1 MSSTNIL
8 LWSVLPYIAISSFVI
23 GLIWRFKYDKFNWTT
38 RSSQIYEGKLLSIA
52 GPLFHLGLFAV
63 IGGHVVGL
71 LVPQSLTDS
80 LGLSHEAYHLG
91 AVTMGG
97 AAGIATLVG
106 ISLLIYRRRTTAM
119 VFAQTTKN
127 DKTMYVFLVATLLAG
142 SAATLSSAGFIG
154 EEHNYRET
162 VAPWVR
168 SILTLSPNGEL
179 MMASPIAFRVHA
191 VIGMSLFIIWPFTR
205 LVHALSAPVGYLFR
219 PSIVYRTRDGRGV
232 AGNRKARPGW
242 ERIKY

>member
-8 LWSVLPYIAISSFVI
+8 LWSVLPYIAIFSFVI
-23 GLIWRFKYDKFNWTT
+23 GLMWRFKYDKFNWTT
-38 RSSQIYEGKLLSIA
+38 RSSQIYEGRLLSIA
-52 GPLFHLGLFAV
+52 GPLFHLGLLAV

-80 LGLSHEAYHLG
+80 LGLSQKSYHFG
-91 AVTMGG
+91 AIAMGG

-106 ISLLIYRRRTTAM
+106 IALLIYRRRTKAM

-127 DKTMYVFLVATLLAG
+127 DKTMYIFLVATLLTG
-142 SAATLSSAGFIG
+142 SAATLSSAGVIG

-162 VAPWVR
+162 VGPWVR
-168 SILTLSPNGEL
+168 SILTLNPNGEL
-179 MMASPIAFRVHA
+179 MMASPAAFRIHA
-191 VIGMSLFIIWPFTR
+191 IVGMSLFIIWPFTR

-219 PSIVYRTRDGRGV
+219 PSIIYRTRDGRGV
-232 AGNRKARPGW
+232 AGNRKPRPGW
-242 ERIKY
+242 ERTKY

>member
-8 LWSVLPYIAISSFVI
+8 LWSVLPYIAIFSFVI
-23 GLIWRFKYDKFNWTT
+23 GLMWRFKYDKFNWTT
-38 RSSQIYEGKLLSIA
+38 RSSQIYEGRLLSIA

-106 ISLLIYRRRTTAM
+106 ISLLIYRRRTKAM

-127 DKTMYVFLVATLLAG
+127 DKTMYIFLVATLLAG
-142 SAATLSSAGFIG
+142 SAATLSSAGVIG

-168 SILTLSPNGEL
+168 SILTLNPNGEL
-179 MMASPIAFRVHA
+179 MMASPIAFRIHA
-191 VIGMSLFIIWPFTR
+191 IAGMILFIIWPFTR

-219 PSIVYRTRDGRGV
+219 PSIIYRTRDGRGM

-242 ERIKY
+242 ERTKY

>member
-1 MSSTNIL
+1 MNSTNIL
-8 LWSVLPYIAISSFVI
+8 LWSVLPYIASSSFVI

-71 LVPQSLTDS
+71 LVPQNVTDS
-80 LGLSHEAYHLG
+80 LGLSHQAYHLG

-97 AAGIATLVG
+97 AAGIATLLG

-127 DKTMYVFLVATLLAG
+127 DKTMYIFLVSTLLAG
-142 SAATLSSAGFIG
+142 SAATLSSAGVIG

-162 VAPWVR
+162 VSPWVR

-191 VIGMSLFIIWPFTR
+191 LVAMSLFIIWPFTR
-205 LVHALSAPVGYLFR
+205 LVHSLSAPVGYLFR
-219 PSIVYRTRDGRGV
+219 PSIVYRTRDGRGI
-232 AGNRKARPGW
+232 AGNRKARQGW

>member
-8 LWSVLPYIAISSFVI
+8 LWSVLPYIAISSFII

-52 GPLFHLGLFAV
+52 SPLFHLGLFAV

-80 LGLSHEAYHLG
+80 LGLSREAYHLG
-91 AVTMGG
+91 AVSMGG

-106 ISLLIYRRRTTAM
+106 ISLLIYRRRRTAM

-142 SAATLSSAGFIG
+142 SAATLSSAGVIG

-179 MMASPIAFRVHA
+179 IMASPIAFRVHA

-205 LVHALSAPVGYLFR
+205 LVHSLSAPVGYLFR

>member
-23 GLIWRFKYDKFNWTT
+23 GLVWRFKYDKFNWTT

-142 SAATLSSAGFIG
+142 SAATLSSAGVIG

-232 AGNRKARPGW
+232 AGNRKARQGW

>member
-63 IGGHVVGL
+63 IGGHIVGL
-71 LVPQSLTDS
+71 LVPQDFTDA

-106 ISLLIYRRRTTAM
+106 ITLLIYRRRTTAM

-127 DKTMYVFLVATLLAG
+127 DKTMYIFLVATLLAG
-142 SAATLSSAGFIG
+142 SAATLSSAGVIG

-191 VIGMSLFIIWPFTR
+191 IFGMALFIIWPFTR
-205 LVHALSAPVGYLFR
+205 LVHSLSAPVGYLFR
-219 PSIVYRTRDGRGV
+219 PSIVYRTRDGLSV

-242 ERIKY
+242 ERTKY

>member
-8 LWSVLPYIAISSFVI
+8 LWSVLPYIAISSFII

-52 GPLFHLGLFAV
+52 SPLFHLGLFAV

-91 AVTMGG
+91 AVSMGG

-142 SAATLSSAGFIG
+142 SAATLSSAGVIG

-179 MMASPIAFRVHA
+179 IMASPIAFRVHA

-205 LVHALSAPVGYLFR
+205 LVHSLSAPVGYLFR

>member
-1 MSSTNIL
+1 MNSTNIL
-8 LWSVLPYIAISSFVI
+8 LWSVLPYIASSSFVI

-71 LVPQSLTDS
+71 LVPQNFTDS
-80 LGLSHEAYHLG
+80 LGLSHQAYHLG

-97 AAGIATLVG
+97 AAGIATLLG

-127 DKTMYVFLVATLLAG
+127 DKTMYIFLVSTLLAG
-142 SAATLSSAGFIG
+142 SAATLSSAGVIG

-162 VAPWVR
+162 VSPWVR

-191 VIGMSLFIIWPFTR
+191 LVAMSLFIIWPFTR
-205 LVHALSAPVGYLFR
+205 LVHSLSAPVGYLFR
-219 PSIVYRTRDGRGV
+219 PSIVYRTRDGRGI
-232 AGNRKARPGW
+232 AGNRKARQGW

>member
-8 LWSVLPYIAISSFVI
+8 LWSVMPYIAISSFVI

-71 LVPQSLTDS
+71 LVPQTFTDS

-97 AAGIATLVG
+97 AAGIATLLG
-106 ISLLIYRRRTTAM
+106 ITLLIYRRRTTAM

-127 DKTMYVFLVATLLAG
+127 DKTMYIFLVSTLLAG
-142 SAATLSSAGFIG
+142 SAATLSSAGVIG

-162 VAPWVR
+162 VGPWAR
-168 SILTLSPNGEL
+168 SILTLRPNGEL

-191 VIGMSLFIIWPFTR
+191 VVAMSLFIIWPFTR
-205 LVHALSAPVGYLFR
+205 LVHSLSAPVGYLFR
-219 PSIVYRTRDGRGV
+219 PSIVYRTRDGRSV

>member
-23 GLIWRFKYDKFNWTT
+23 GLVWRFKYDKFNWTT

-63 IGGHVVGL
+63 IGGHIVGL
-71 LVPQSLTDS
+71 LVPQTFTDS

-97 AAGIATLVG
+97 AAGIATLLG
-106 ISLLIYRRRTTAM
+106 ITLLIYRRRTTAM

-127 DKTMYVFLVATLLAG
+127 DKTMYIFDFYFGNLPDKLR
-142 SAATLSSAGFIG
+142 SN
-154 EEHNYRET
+154 E
-162 VAPWVR
+162 VR
-168 SILTLSPNGEL
+168 
-179 MMASPIAFRVHA
+179 
-191 VIGMSLFIIWPFTR
+191 
-205 LVHALSAPVGYLFR
+205 
-219 PSIVYRTRDGRGV
+219 
-232 AGNRKARPGW
+232 NR
-242 ERIKY
+242 

>member
-8 LWSVLPYIAISSFVI
+8 LWSVFPYIAISSFVI
-23 GLIWRFKYDKFNWTT
+23 GLVWRFKYDKFNWTT

-71 LVPQSLTDS
+71 LVPQTLTDS

-127 DKTMYVFLVATLLAG
+127 DKTMYIFLVATLLAG
-142 SAATLSSAGFIG
+142 SAATLSSAGVIG

-179 MMASPIAFRVHA
+179 MMASPLAFRVHA

-205 LVHALSAPVGYLFR
+205 LVHSLSAPVGYLFR
-219 PSIVYRTRDGRGV
+219 PSIVYRTRDGRGI

-242 ERIKY
+242 ERSKY

>member
-8 LWSVLPYIAISSFVI
+8 LWSVLPYISISSFVI

-38 RSSQIYEGKLLSIA
+38 RSSQIYEGKLLRIA

-71 LVPQSLTDS
+71 LVPQGFTDY
-80 LGLSHEAYHLG
+80 LGLSHQMYHLG
-91 AVTMGG
+91 AITMGG
-97 AAGIATLVG
+97 AAGIATLLG

-127 DKTMYVFLVATLLAG
+127 DKTMYIFLMATLLAG
-142 SAATLSSAGFIG
+142 SAATLSSAGVIG

-162 VAPWVR
+162 VGPWVR
-168 SILTLSPNGEL
+168 SILMFSPNGEL
-179 MMASPIAFRVHA
+179 MMASPIAFRIHA
-191 VIGMSLFIIWPFTR
+191 LVAMSLFIIWPFTR
-205 LVHALSAPVGYLFR
+205 LVHSLSAPVGYLFR

-232 AGNRKARPGW
+232 AGNRKARQGW

>member
-8 LWSVLPYIAISSFVI
+8 LWSVLPYIAISSFII

-52 GPLFHLGLFAV
+52 SPLFHLGLFAV

-80 LGLSHEAYHLG
+80 LGLSREAYHLG
-91 AVTMGG
+91 AVSMGG

-106 ISLLIYRRRTTAM
+106 ISLLIYRRRRTAM

-142 SAATLSSAGFIG
+142 SAATLSSAGVIG

-179 MMASPIAFRVHA
+179 IMASPIAFRVHA
-191 VIGMSLFIIWPFTR
+191 IIGMSLFIIWPFTR
-205 LVHALSAPVGYLFR
+205 LVHSLSAPIGYLFR

>member
-8 LWSVLPYIAISSFVI
+8 LWSVLPYIAISSFII
-23 GLIWRFKYDKFNWTT
+23 GLVWRFKYDKFNWTT

-80 LGLSHEAYHLG
+80 LGLSREAYHLG

-97 AAGIATLVG
+97 AAGVATLVG

-142 SAATLSSAGFIG
+142 SAATLSSAGVIG

-168 SILTLSPNGEL
+168 SILTLSPDGEL

>member
-8 LWSVLPYIAISSFVI
+8 LWSVLPYIAISSFAI
-23 GLIWRFKYDKFNWTT
+23 GVMWRFQYDKFNWTT
-38 RSSQIYEGKLLSIA
+38 RSSQIYEGRLLSIA
-52 GPLFHLGLFAV
+52 GPLFHLGLLAV

-80 LGLSHEAYHLG
+80 LGLSQKAYHLG
-91 AVTMGG
+91 AIVLGG

-106 ISLLIYRRRTTAM
+106 IALLIYRRRSKAM

-127 DKTMYVFLVATLLAG
+127 DKTMYIFLVATLLTG
-142 SAATLSSAGFIG
+142 SAATLSSAGVIG

-162 VAPWVR
+162 VGPWVR
-168 SILTLSPNGEL
+168 SILTLNPNGEL
-179 MMASPIAFRVHA
+179 MMASPAAFRVHA
-191 VIGMSLFIIWPFTR
+191 IVGMTLFIIWPFTR

-219 PSIVYRTRDGRGV
+219 PSIIYRTRDGRGV
-232 AGNRKARPGW
+232 EGNRKARPGW
-242 ERIKY
+242 DRINY

>member
-71 LVPQSLTDS
+71 LVPQEFTDS
-80 LGLSHEAYHLG
+80 LGLSHQMYHLG
-91 AVTMGG
+91 AISMGG
-97 AAGIATLVG
+97 AAGIATLLG

-127 DKTMYVFLVATLLAG
+127 DKTMYIFLMATLLAG
-142 SAATLSSAGFIG
+142 SAATLSSAGVIG

-162 VAPWVR
+162 VSPWVR

-179 MMASPIAFRVHA
+179 MTASPIAFRVHA
-191 VIGMSLFIIWPFTR
+191 IVAMSLFIIWPFTR
-205 LVHALSAPVGYLFR
+205 LVHSLSAPVGYLFR

-232 AGNRKARPGW
+232 AGSRKARQGW

>member
-1 MSSTNIL
+1 MNSTNIL

-71 LVPQSLTDS
+71 LVPQNFTDS
-80 LGLSHEAYHLG
+80 LGLSHKAYHLG

-97 AAGIATLVG
+97 AAGIATLLG

-127 DKTMYVFLVATLLAG
+127 DKTMYIFLVSTLLAG
-142 SAATLSSAGFIG
+142 SAATLSSAGVIG

-162 VAPWVR
+162 VSPWVR

-191 VIGMSLFIIWPFTR
+191 LVAMSLFIIWPFTR
-205 LVHALSAPVGYLFR
+205 LVHSLSAPVGYLFR
-219 PSIVYRTRDGRGV
+219 PSIVYRTRDGRGI
-232 AGNRKARPGW
+232 AGNRKARQGW

>member
-8 LWSVLPYIAISSFVI
+8 LWSVFPYIAISSFVI
-23 GLIWRFKYDKFNWTT
+23 GLVWRFKYDKFNWTT

-71 LVPQSLTDS
+71 LVPQTLTDS

-127 DKTMYVFLVATLLAG
+127 DKTMYIFLVATLLAG
-142 SAATLSSAGFIG
+142 SAATLSSAGVIG

-179 MMASPIAFRVHA
+179 MMASPLAFRVHA
-191 VIGMSLFIIWPFTR
+191 VIGMSLFIIWPFPR
-205 LVHALSAPVGYLFR
+205 LVHSLSAPVGYLFR
-219 PSIVYRTRDGRGV
+219 PSIVYRTRDGRGI

>member
-8 LWSVLPYIAISSFVI
+8 LWSVLPYIAISSFII
-23 GLIWRFKYDKFNWTT
+23 GLVWRFKYDKFNWTT

-63 IGGHVVGL
+63 IGGHIVGL
-71 LVPQSLTDS
+71 LVPQTFTDS
-80 LGLSHEAYHLG
+80 IGLSHEAYHLG

-97 AAGIATLVG
+97 AAGIATLLG
-106 ISLLIYRRRTTAM
+106 ITLLIYRRRTTAM

-142 SAATLSSAGFIG
+142 SAATLSSAGVIG

-162 VAPWVR
+162 VGPWVR

-191 VIGMSLFIIWPFTR
+191 VVGMSLFIIWPFTR
-205 LVHALSAPVGYLFR
+205 LVHSLSAPVGYLFR

>member
-8 LWSVLPYIAISSFVI
+8 LWSVLPYIAIFSFVI
-23 GLIWRFKYDKFNWTT
+23 GLMWRFKYDKFNWTT
-38 RSSQIYEGKLLSIA
+38 RSSQIYEGRLLSIA

-80 LGLSHEAYHLG
+80 LRLSQETYHFG
-91 AVTMGG
+91 AIAMGG

-106 ISLLIYRRRTTAM
+106 IALLIYRRRTKAM

-127 DKTMYVFLVATLLAG
+127 DKTMYIFLVATLLTG
-142 SAATLSSAGFIG
+142 SAATLSSAGVIG

-162 VAPWVR
+162 VGPWVR
-168 SILTLSPNGEL
+168 SILTLNPNGEL
-179 MMASPIAFRVHA
+179 MMASPAAFRIHA
-191 VIGMSLFIIWPFTR
+191 IVGMSLFIIWPFTR

-232 AGNRKARPGW
+232 AGNRKARQGW